1 MQKFAAY
8 VDGEE
13 NESLVV
19 FSKSGRLKIFIAYT
33 IHISCQSDPYRG
45 SRYEYGGIILYGQ
58 NGQDDWRT
66 ANGTHCKSGYIV
78 ILRTDTTEFAEL
90 QSNWS
95 EEPGKVHGIIYRK
108 AFGESCKDVKVV
120 GEGFGIM
127 NGEFKTISGAFNPVD
142 DGYHDSSCE
151 MNPKSTHCVK
161 KVVEWWI
168 SAGRNF
174 VDCRNH
180 KVKDLLSSYED

>member
-45 SRYEYGGIILYGQ
+45 SRYKYGGIILYGQ

-78 ILRTDTTEFAEL
+78 IMRTDTTEFAEL

-95 EEPGKVHGIIYRK
+95 KEPGKVHGIIYRK

-120 GEGFGIM
+120 GEGFAIM

-142 DGYHDSSCE
+142 DGYHDSSWE